1 MEVNWTCFFFGIV
14 FAETAILIYQYP
26 TALILFSALL
36 VLGLFSQTIRISFFF
51 FISLKL
57 MVEVFSF
64 KQMRKL
70 AEMVISL
77 WGNMEEIINN

>member
-1 MEVNWTCFFFGIV
+1 METNLTCFFFGIAFV
-14 FAETAILIYQYP
+14 ETAALIYQYP
-26 TALILFSALL
+26 TALILFSALI

-57 MVEVFSF
+57 MVEVFSL
-64 KQMRKL
+64 KQVWKIG
-70 AEMVISL
+70 EMVIGL